1 MLEVQTHTASDGRW
15 QVFPC
20 VPLQGPTCGLHTI
33 VWEPSVKIMQCR
45 KWAFVFLQYRRNFLK
60 CHAVFNPP
68 QGFSSFFGCFQFLP
82 ISLFLKVKSQAHF
95 LRKKQKRR
103 PLALSHPPP
112 PHTSAC
118 GWSHDQ
124 LVRDHVMCGRLL
136 FHSLRAH
143 VKTFFSFFLSFVRK
157 QIIDALKNAAVHC
170 CWQCASVSDL
180 WENDW
185 LLNKVK
191 DRGGGN
197 VLLNMTNTGVGFFC
211 LCCYTEKKGI
221 LFFIIGV

>member
-1 MLEVQTHTASDGRW
+1 MGLCVSTVQEEFPEMSRRLPSSSGIFFIFRMFS
-15 QVFPC
+15 VF
-20 VPLQGPTCGLHTI
+20 VDFT
-33 VWEPSVKIMQCR
+33 
-45 KWAFVFLQYRRNFLK
+45 VF
-60 CHAVFNPP
+60 
-68 QGFSSFFGCFQFLP
+68 
-82 ISLFLKVKSQAHF
+82 KSQISGTFPEKEAEWCYHSC
-95 LRKKQKRR
+95 RHED
-103 PLALSHPPP
+103 PSLSHTPPP

-143 VKTFFSFFLSFVRK
+143 VKTFFSSFLSFVRK

-211 LCCYTEKKGI
+211 LCCYTGKKGI
-221 LFFIIGV
+221 LFFIIRV